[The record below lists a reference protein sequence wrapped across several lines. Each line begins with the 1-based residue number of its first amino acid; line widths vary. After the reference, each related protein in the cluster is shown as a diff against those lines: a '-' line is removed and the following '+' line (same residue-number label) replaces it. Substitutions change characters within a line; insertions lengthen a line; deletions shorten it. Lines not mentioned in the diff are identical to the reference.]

1 MAYMN
6 LNTFELLHEV
16 DFSDGVSKSSREMTV
31 GDCKNHIPTIT
42 NECQGTWVEL
52 DDLIAPVISELNKK
66 GYKTLFSCSGHAEG
80 MSIHIPKNP
89 KSTDDIEMERL
100 YPHAYIKFAEGIV
113 IPKDLIP
120 AGWGYDKEVNAIY
133 FHYDIYPV
141 FITEKPSNLIAMQK
155 NQRIMSVMTDL
166 FADVKKWP
174 RYSLDESI
182 KDYFKI
188 DSVGNM
194 TVTMV
199 PDMFTGKLFKLPE
212 YTNILFSCSRVDE
225 LSISLSPAVMSW
237 SMYGQIADELIMS
250 SSTMYNRLRSDG
262 LSKITIIEPDEKG
275 K

>member
-16 DFSDGVSKSSREMTV
+16 DLTNGVSKSSREMTV
-31 GDCKNHIPTIT
+31 GDDENRISTIT
-42 NECQGTWVEL
+42 NECQRTWVEL

-66 GYKTLFSCSGHAEG
+66 GYRTLFSCSGHAEG
-80 MSIHIPKNP
+80 MSIFIPKNP
-89 KSTDDIEMERL
+89 KTMDDIEMERL
-100 YPHAYIKFAEGIV
+100 YPHAYIKFDDGIV

-120 AGWGYDKEVNAIY
+120 VGWNYDKEVNAIY
-133 FHYDIYPV
+133 FYYDVYPM
-141 FITEKPSNLIAMQK
+141 FTAEKTSNLITMQK

-166 FADVKKWP
+166 FSDIKKWP
-174 RYSLDESI
+174 RHSVDENM

-188 DSVGNM
+188 DSLGSM

-199 PDMFTGKLFKLPE
+199 PDMFSGKLFKLPE
-212 YTNILFSCSRVDE
+212 YTNILFSCLRVDE

-237 SMYGQIADELIMS
+237 SMYGHIADEVIMS
-250 SSTMYNRLRSDG
+250 SQTMYNRMRAGG

>member
-16 DFSDGVSKSSREMTV
+16 DFCDGVSKSSREMTV
-31 GDCKNHIPTIT
+31 GDDENHIPTIT

-80 MSIHIPKNP
+80 MSIFIPKNS
-89 KSTDDIEMERL
+89 KSMDDIEMERL
-100 YPHAYIKFAEGIV
+100 YPHAYIKFDEGIV

-120 AGWGYDKEVNAIY
+120 AGWNYDKDVNAIY
-133 FHYDIYPV
+133 FHYDIYPM
-141 FITEKPSNLIAMQK
+141 FTAEKTSNLIAMQK

-166 FADVKKWP
+166 FADIKKWP
-174 RYSLDESI
+174 RHSVDDSI

-188 DSVGNM
+188 DSLGSM
-194 TVTMV
+194 TMTMV

-237 SMYGQIADELIMS
+237 SMYGQIADEVIMS
-250 SSTMYNRLRSDG
+250 STTMYNRLRSDG

>member
-16 DFSDGVSKSSREMTV
+16 DLTNGVSKSSREMTV
-31 GDCKNHIPTIT
+31 GDNENRISTIT
-42 NECQGTWVEL
+42 NECQRTWVEL

-66 GYKTLFSCSGHAEG
+66 GYRTLFSCSGHAEG
-80 MSIHIPKNP
+80 MSIFIPKNP
-89 KSTDDIEMERL
+89 KSMDDIEMERL
-100 YPHAYIKFAEGIV
+100 YPHAYIKFDDGIV

-120 AGWGYDKEVNAIY
+120 VGWNYDKEVNTIY
-133 FHYDIYPV
+133 FHYDIYPM
-141 FITEKPSNLIAMQK
+141 FTAEKTSNLIAMQK

-166 FADVKKWP
+166 FSDIKKWP
-174 RYSLDESI
+174 RHSVDENM

-188 DSVGNM
+188 DSLGSM

-199 PDMFTGKLFKLPE
+199 PDMFSGKLFKLPE
-212 YTNILFSCSRVDE
+212 YTNILFSCLRVDE

-237 SMYGQIADELIMS
+237 SMYGHIADEVIMS
-250 SSTMYNRLRSDG
+250 SQTMYNRMRADG

>member
-1 MAYMN
+1 
-6 LNTFELLHEV
+6 
-16 DFSDGVSKSSREMTV
+16 
-31 GDCKNHIPTIT
+31 
-42 NECQGTWVEL
+42 
-52 DDLIAPVISELNKK
+52 
-66 GYKTLFSCSGHAEG
+66 
-80 MSIHIPKNP
+80 
-89 KSTDDIEMERL
+89 
-100 YPHAYIKFAEGIV
+100 
-113 IPKDLIP
+113 
-120 AGWGYDKEVNAIY
+120 
-133 FHYDIYPV
+133 
-141 FITEKPSNLIAMQK
+141 
-155 NQRIMSVMTDL
+155 MTDL

-237 SMYGQIADELIMS
+237 SMYGQIADEVIMS
-250 SSTMYNRLRSDG
+250 STTMYNRLRSDG

>member
-16 DFSDGVSKSSREMTV
+16 DLTNGVSKSSREMTV
-31 GDCKNHIPTIT
+31 GDNENRISTIT
-42 NECQGTWVEL
+42 NECQRTWVEL

-66 GYKTLFSCSGHAEG
+66 GYRTLFSCSGHAEG
-80 MSIHIPKNP
+80 MSIFIPKNP
-89 KSTDDIEMERL
+89 KSMDDIEMERL
-100 YPHAYIKFAEGIV
+100 YPHAYIKFDDGIV

-120 AGWGYDKEVNAIY
+120 VGWNYDKEVNAIY
-133 FHYDIYPV
+133 FYYDVYPM
-141 FITEKPSNLIAMQK
+141 FTAEKTSNLITMQK

-166 FADVKKWP
+166 FSDIKKWP
-174 RYSLDESI
+174 RHSVDENM

-188 DSVGNM
+188 DSLGSM

-212 YTNILFSCSRVDE
+212 YTNILFSCLRVDE

-237 SMYGQIADELIMS
+237 SMYGHIADEVIMS
-250 SSTMYNRLRSDG
+250 SQTMYNRMRADG